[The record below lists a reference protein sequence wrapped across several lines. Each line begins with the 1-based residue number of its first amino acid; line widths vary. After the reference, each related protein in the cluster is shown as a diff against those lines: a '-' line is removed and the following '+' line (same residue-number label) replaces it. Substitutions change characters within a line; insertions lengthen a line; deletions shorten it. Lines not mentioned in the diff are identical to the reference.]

1 MTPATNREIMSLAM
15 KNATLTRLGAAIG
28 LCALT
33 SLPRVALADIAAAPE
48 AAETPAPSVPPAP
61 SNPPER
67 GFLFAVEPGLPAA
80 GHALVSLGMGNVS
93 RTGEE
98 RPVGAGQAFPTL
110 GGEVGLLP
118 RLSLYA
124 EGGVVLIE
132 SGNPGGLASPFLL
145 DTGAH
150 ILLTDP
156 ESRMWR
162 VSLRP
167 SYSYDVTGAS
177 TGNLTAT
184 VGWYY
189 RGFRV
194 VSSVMGSHTFQ
205 TGSDPIDIQATLG
218 ATYALPLGFRVG
230 VEGVVADLEEIATPG
245 AEGGASA
252 FGGPTAGWA
261 WGRVQLVAGPA
272 FGITPGAIYDSFL
285 FRWALSVRL

>member
-1 MTPATNREIMSLAM
+1 M
-15 KNATLTRLGAAIG
+15 KKITRAALGAVI
-28 LCALT
+28 ALS
-33 SLPRVALADIAAAPE
+33 SLSGSFRVALADEPVSPESASTAPSAAA
-48 AAETPAPSVPPAP
+48 TT

-67 GFLFAVEPGLPAA
+67 GFLFAVEPSVPDP
-80 GHALVSLGMGNVS
+80 GHAVVSLGIGNVS

-110 GGEVGLLP
+110 GGEVGIFS
-118 RLSLYA
+118 RVSLYA
-124 EGGVVLIE
+124 EGGAVFIE
-132 SGNPGGLASPFLL
+132 PGNPGGLASPFIL
-145 DTGAH
+145 DAGVH

-156 ESRMWR
+156 DSRMWR
-162 VSLRP
+162 LSLRP

-184 VGWYY
+184 LAWHYKGL
-189 RGFRV
+189 RV
-194 VSSVMGSHTFQ
+194 VTSFMGSHTFQ
-205 TGSDPIDIQATLG
+205 TGSDAVDLQATLG

-230 VEGVVADLEEIATPG
+230 VEGVVADLEEIVTPG

-252 FGGPTAGWA
+252 FAGPTAGWA

-272 FGITPGAIYDSFL
+272 FGVTPGALYDSFL